1 MTTPDTD
8 AFDYAAFGDEVR
20 TFATEHCPQ
29 DIRRTVASGARIGR
43 HEYSSWQKILF
54 RKGWAAPGW
63 PREHGGTGW
72 NPKQRYVFEEVMAQC
87 DCPPQYHHGLA
98 HIGPV
103 IIQFGTAEQQG
114 RFLPGI
120 LNGEDW
126 WCQGYSEPGAGS
138 DLASLRTRAERK
150 GGHYVVTGQK
160 VWTSHA
166 HESDLMYT
174 LVRTSQGE
182 RKHEG
187 ISLLVIP
194 LRLPGVTVRPIH
206 SIDGMRHIN
215 EVFLDDVEVPVENRI
230 GDEGNAWGYA
240 KYLLERERVNA
251 AAVPRLERL
260 LLRVADLLEDPAVH
274 ASLDAGAHA
283 GLTARLISAEAEV
296 AGVRE
301 LAVRAIEDVMHHRSL
316 GSRPSAIK
324 LKYSE
329 LIQRVSEIGLDVLGA
344 GGLRLAPLEEAQ
356 QGDEAGRLV
365 TWTSGYFLLRGHT
378 IAGGTSEVLRN
389 LIARDL
395 FGH

>member
-1 MTTPDTD
+1 MTAGEADP
-8 AFDYAAFGDEVR
+8 FDYAVFGEEVR
-20 TFATEHCPQ
+20 AFAIEHCPQ
-29 DIRRTVASGARIGR
+29 EIRRTVASGARIGR
-43 HEYSSWQKILF
+43 HEYSTWQKILY
-54 RKGWAAPGW
+54 RRGWAAPGW

-103 IIQFGTAEQQG
+103 IIQFGTAEQ
-114 RFLPGI
+114 RARYLPGI

-150 GGHYVVTGQK
+150 GEHYVVTGQK

-187 ISLLVIP
+187 ISLLVVP
-194 LRLPGVTVRPIH
+194 LKLPGVTVRPIQ
-206 SIDGMRHIN
+206 SIDGMRHFN
-215 EVFLDDVEVPVENRI
+215 EVFLDGVEVPVENRI
-230 GDEGNAWGYA
+230 GDEGTAWGYA

-251 AAVPRLERL
+251 ATVPRLERL
-260 LLRVADLLEDPAVH
+260 LQRVADLLKDQAVRT
-274 ASLDAGAHA
+274 SLDDGAYA

-301 LAVRAIEDVMHHRSL
+301 LAVRAIEDVMQHRSL

-329 LIQRVSEIGLDVLGA
+329 LIQRVSEIGFDVLRA
-344 GGLRLAPLEEAQ
+344 GGFRLASLGAACDEEAE
-356 QGDEAGRLV
+356 GLL
-365 TWTSGYFLLRGHT
+365 TWTSGYFLLRGHS